1 MTQCIICGSYAIN
14 HKLHGRDGSDEDL
27 CDVCYWRKR
36 ACIASPV
43 SSLHSNDKVIQNSV
57 NKRASDI
64 IKYTRQMINEFDD
77 PSWVAEKSDYKR
89 RLVTD
94 ACGELNTYDA
104 KAFLVN
110 YILVCHKILN
120 IDV

>member
-1 MTQCIICGSYAIN
+1 MTQCTICGSYAIN

-27 CDVCYWRKR
+27 CDVCYWR
-36 ACIASPV
+36 
-43 SSLHSNDKVIQNSV
+43 
-57 NKRASDI
+57 KRASDI